1 MKKINLIIVL
11 LFKTLI
17 LCAQQSVVQGHIVD
31 KTTKKALP
39 FTTVSLEKQSL
50 TSNHQPLVTT
60 TNETGYFYFK
70 NLETGKY
77 KAIISFIGYK
87 TYEQEVEIG
96 YNTKT
101 ILDISL
107 EASTMLLEEIA
118 VTSPNA
124 HKQQI
129 INKIDINLRPL
140 SNSQEIL
147 RMVPGLF
154 IGQHAGGGKAEQIF
168 LRGFDIDHGTD
179 IRLTV
184 DGMPVNMVSHAH
196 GQGYADLH
204 FVIPELV
211 ENVDLKKGV
220 YHADKGNF
228 STAGWVNFHTKDVLE
243 NSMAK
248 VEAGQFNTFRG
259 LAMVNL
265 LPESMRQKEQSAY
278 IAAEYNYSDSYFDSP
293 QNFNRLNLFSKYNG
307 KISDKTYLKLTASH
321 FTSKWN
327 HSGQI
332 PDRAIENSSISFYG
346 AIDDTEGGATSR
358 SNLNAEILTNTR
370 NGGFIKNQFFY
381 SNYNFELFSNFTF
394 FLEDS
399 INGDQIKQKENRNI
413 LGYNGSYSMPNNIF
427 GKKADMTIGVQYRQD
442 FTKNTELS
450 HTLNRTTVI
459 DPIKLGDITEANL
472 GFYVDE
478 NIPISSQWNLNVG
491 IRYDYFKNQYLD
503 KLDNNAKGTAT
514 AGAFFPK
521 LNVYYTPNSSFQFY
535 LNTGRGFHSNDT
547 RVVVPQGGK
556 DILPAAYGSDLGVI
570 WKPAPRLLINSAL
583 WYLWLAQEF
592 VYVGDAGVVEP
603 SGQTRR
609 MGVDVSA
616 RYQLTPL
623 QVSPFGQLFADFDIN
638 LTQPRALGEAKGENY
653 LPLAPIFTS
662 IGGLS
667 LYNKTG
673 FNGSLR
679 YRYMANRPANEDYSI
694 TAKGYFVTDL
704 QLNYAQKRYNIGLSI
719 YNLFNKKWKETQFA
733 TESRLKNEANP
744 VEEIHFTAGSPFF
757 AKGSFTLFF

>member
-1 MKKINLIIVL
+1 MKKIILFII
-11 LFKTLI
+11 FAFISDI
-17 LCAQQSVVQGHIVD
+17 LSAQQGVVQGTILD
-31 KTTKKALP
+31 KATKKALP
-39 FTTVSLEKQSL
+39 FTSVSLENTNL
-50 TSNHQPLVTT
+50 NTS
-60 TNETGYFYFK
+60 TNEAGTFYFK
-70 NLETGKY
+70 NVEAGTY
-77 KAIISFIGYK
+77 KIVVSFIGYNNY
-87 TYEQEVEIG
+87 TEQVTISKD
-96 YNTKT
+96 TKT
-101 ILDISL
+101 VVNIGL
-107 EASTMLLEEIA
+107 EASAMLLEEVAI
-118 VTSPNA
+118 TSQNA

-204 FVIPELV
+204 FLIPELV
-211 ENVDLKKGV
+211 ENVDFKKGV

-243 NSMAK
+243 NNQVK

-265 LPESMRQKEQSAY
+265 LPEKARQKEQSAY
-278 IAAEYNYSDSYFDSP
+278 IATEYNYSDSYFDAP
-293 QNFNRLNLFSKYNG
+293 QKFNRLNVFGKYNG

-332 PDRAIENSSISFYG
+332 PDRAVDDGSISFFG
-346 AIDDTEGGATSR
+346 AIDNTEGGQTSR
-358 SNLNAEILTNTR
+358 SNVNAEILTNTR

-381 SNYNFELFSNFTF
+381 SNYNFELYSNFTF

-399 INGDQIKQKENRNI
+399 INGDQIRQKENRN
-413 LGYNGSYSMPNNIF
+413 LFGYNGSYSMPNTLL

-442 FTKNTELS
+442 MTKNTELS

-459 DPIKLGDITEANL
+459 NPIKLGDITEANL
-472 GFYVDE
+472 GVYIDE
-478 NIPISSQWNLNVG
+478 NIPLSPQWNLNLGV
-491 IRYDYFKNQYLD
+491 RYDYFKNQYLD
-503 KLDNNAKGTAT
+503 KLDNNKKGTAT
-514 AGAFFPK
+514 KGAFFPK
-521 LNVYYTPNSSFQFY
+521 FNVYYTPNSSFQFY

-556 DILPAAYGSDLGVI
+556 DILPAAYGSDLGVN
-570 WKPAPRLLINSAL
+570 WKPSPRLLINSAL

-603 SGQTRR
+603 SGKTRR
-609 MGVDVSA
+609 MGVDISA
-616 RYQLTPL
+616 RYQLTN
-623 QVSPFGQLFADFDIN
+623 QLFADFDAN
-638 LTQPRALGEAKGENY
+638 LTHPRAIDATKGADY

-679 YRYMANRPANEDYSI
+679 YRYMANRPANEDNSI
-694 TAKGYFVTDL
+694 VAKGYFVTDL

-719 YNLFNKKWKETQFA
+719 YNLFNQKWKETQFA
-733 TESRLKNEANP
+733 TESRLKNEAQP

-757 AKGSFTLFF
+757 AKASLTVFF

>member
-1 MKKINLIIVL
+1 MKKFNIFIL
-11 LFKTLI
+11 LAFLTTFLS
-17 LCAQQSVVQGHIVD
+17 AQQGVLQGTVID

-39 FTTVSLEKQSL
+39 FTTVSIENTPLS
-50 TSNHQPLVTT
+50 TS
-60 TNETGYFYFK
+60 TNEAGAFYFK
-70 NLETGKY
+70 KVEAGTY
-77 KAIISFIGYK
+77 KIIVSFIGYNAY
-87 TYEQEVEIG
+87 TEQVTISKD
-96 YNTKT
+96 TKT
-101 ILDISL
+101 TLNIGL
-107 EASTMLLEEIA
+107 EAGALLLEEVYI
-118 VTSPNA
+118 TSPNA

-211 ENVDLKKGV
+211 ENVDFKKGV

-259 LAMVNL
+259 LAMINL
-265 LPESMRQKEQSAY
+265 LGEKARQKEQSAY
-278 IAAEYNYSDSYFDSP
+278 IATEYNYSDSYFDSP
-293 QNFNRLNLFSKYNG
+293 QKFNRLNVFGKYNG
-307 KISDKTYLKLTASH
+307 KITDKTYLKLTGSH

-332 PDRAIENSSISFYG
+332 PDRSVDNGSISFFG
-346 AIDDTEGGATSR
+346 AIDNTEGGATSR
-358 SNLNAEILTNTR
+358 SNINVEILTNTA
-370 NGGFIKNQFFY
+370 NGGLIKNQFFY

-394 FLEDS
+394 FLNDS

-472 GFYVDE
+472 GVYLDE
-478 NIPISSQWNLNVG
+478 NIPLSSQWNMNIGV
-491 IRYDYFKNQYLD
+491 RYDYFKNQYLD
-503 KLDNNAKGTAT
+503 KLDNDTKGTAT

-521 LNVYYTPNSSFQFY
+521 FNVYYTPNSSFQFY

-547 RVVVPQGGK
+547 RVVVPQQGK
-556 DILPAAYGSDLGVI
+556 EILPAAYGSDLGVI
-570 WKPAPRLLINSAL
+570 WKPTPRLLINSAL

-603 SGQTRR
+603 SGKTRL
-609 MGVDVSA
+609 MGIDVSA
-616 RYQLTPL
+616 RYQLTP
-623 QVSPFGQLFADFDIN
+623 QLFADFDAN
-638 LTQPRALGEAKGENY
+638 LTQPRAIAEAKGEGY

-679 YRYMANRPANEDYSI
+679 YRYMANRPANEDYSV
-694 TAKGYFVTDL
+694 TAQGYFVTDL
-704 QLNYAQKRYNIGLSI
+704 QLNYAQKCYTVGLSI
-719 YNLFNKKWKETQFA
+719 YNIFNTKWKETQFN
-733 TESRLKNEANP
+733 TESRLKNEAQP

-757 AKGSFTLFF
+757 AKGSLTVYF

>member
-1 MKKINLIIVL
+1 MKNTLLSII
-11 LFKTLI
+11 FAFITI
-17 LCAQQSVVQGHIVD
+17 CSWAQQSILQGVVLD

-39 FTTVSLEKQSL
+39 FTTVSIEN
-50 TSNHQPLVTT
+50 TPLSTA
-60 TNETGYFYFK
+60 TNESGFFYFK
-70 NLETGKY
+70 NLEAGTY
-77 KAIISFIGYK
+77 KILVSFIGYNTYSEQVTIAKDSK
-87 TYEQEVEIG
+87 TNLNIA
-96 YNTKT
+96 
-101 ILDISL
+101 L
-107 EASTMLLEEIA
+107 ESGTMLLEEIA
-118 VTSPNA
+118 ITSPNA

-211 ENVDLKKGV
+211 EVVDFKKGM

-228 STAGWVNFHTKDVLE
+228 STAGWVNFHTRDALDNNIVKL
-243 NSMAK
+243 
-248 VEAGQFNTFRG
+248 EAGQFNTYRG
-259 LAMVNL
+259 LAAFNL
-265 LPESMRQKEQSAY
+265 LGEKARQNSQSAY
-278 IAAEYNYSDSYFDSP
+278 FATEYNYSDSYFDAP
-293 QNFNRLNLFSKYNG
+293 QRFNRLNIFGKYNG
-307 KISDKTYLKLTASH
+307 KISDKTNLKLTASH

-332 PDRAIENSSISFYG
+332 PDRAVADGSISFFG
-346 AIDDTEGGATSR
+346 AIDNTEGGQTSR
-358 SNLNAEILTNTR
+358 TNLNAEVLTNTR

-381 SNYNFELFSNFTF
+381 TNYNFELYSNFTF

-399 INGDQIKQKENRNI
+399 INGDQIRQKEGRNI
-413 LGYNGSYSMPNNIF
+413 FGYNGSYTLPTSF
-427 GKKADMTIGVQYRQD
+427 LGKKAETTIGVQYRQD
-442 FTKNTELS
+442 LTKNTELS

-459 DPIKLGDITEANL
+459 DPIKLGDIAEANA
-472 GFYVDE
+472 GFYFDE
-478 NIPISSQWNLNVG
+478 DIHLSTQWHLNVG
-491 IRYDYFKNQYLD
+491 VRYDYFKNRYLD
-503 KLDNNAKGTAT
+503 KLDNNKKGTSEN
-514 AGAFFPK
+514 GAFFPK
-521 LNVYYTPNSSFQFY
+521 INAYYTPNNHFQFY
-535 LNTGRGFHSNDT
+535 FNTGRGFHSNDT
-547 RVVVPQGGK
+547 RVVVPQNGK
-556 DILPAAYGSDLGVI
+556 EILPAAYGSDLGMN
-570 WKPAPRLLINSAL
+570 WKPTPRLLINSAL

-603 SGQTRR
+603 SGKTQR
-609 MGVDVSA
+609 MGIDVSA
-616 RYQLTPL
+616 RYQLTN
-623 QVSPFGQLFADFDIN
+623 QLFADFDAN
-638 LTQPRALGEAKGENY
+638 LTQPRAIGEAKGADY

-679 YRYMANRPANEDYSI
+679 YRYMANRPANEDNTI
-694 TAKGYFVTDL
+694 VAKGYFITDL
-704 QLNYAQKRYNIGLSI
+704 QLNYTKKKYSFGLSI
-719 YNLFNKKWKETQFA
+719 YNLFNQKWKETQFA
-733 TESRLKNEANP
+733 TESRLKNEVNP
-744 VEEIHFTAGSPFF
+744 VNEIHFTAGSPFF
-757 AKGSFTLFF
+757 AKASFNLVIGQ

>member
-1 MKKINLIIVL
+1 MKNTLLSIV
-11 LFKTLI
+11 FAFITI
-17 LCAQQSVVQGHIVD
+17 CSWAQQSILQGVVLD
-31 KTTKKALP
+31 KTTKKVLP
-39 FTTVSLEKQSL
+39 FTTVSLEKA
-50 TSNHQPLVTT
+50 PLSTA
-60 TNETGYFYFK
+60 TNESGFFYFK
-70 NLETGKY
+70 NLEAGTY
-77 KAIISFIGYK
+77 KIVVSFIGYNTYSEQVTVAKDSK
-87 TYEQEVEIG
+87 TNLNIA
-96 YNTKT
+96 
-101 ILDISL
+101 L
-107 EASTMLLEEIA
+107 ESGVMLLEEIA

-211 ENVDLKKGV
+211 EVVDFKKGM

-228 STAGWVNFHTKDVLE
+228 STAGWVNFHTRDALDNNIVKL
-243 NSMAK
+243 
-248 VEAGQFNTFRG
+248 EAGQFNTYRG
-259 LAMVNL
+259 LAAFNL
-265 LPESMRQKEQSAY
+265 LGEKARQNSQSAY
-278 IAAEYNYSDSYFDSP
+278 FATEYNYSDSYFDAP
-293 QNFNRLNLFSKYNG
+293 QRFNRLNVFGKYNG
-307 KISDKTYLKLTASH
+307 KISDKTNLKLTASH

-332 PDRAIENSSISFYG
+332 PDRAVDDGSISFFG
-346 AIDDTEGGATSR
+346 AIDNTEGGQTSR
-358 SNLNAEILTNTR
+358 TNLNAEVLTNTH

-381 SNYNFELFSNFTF
+381 SNYNFELYSNFTF

-399 INGDQIKQKENRNI
+399 INGDQIRQKEGRNI
-413 LGYNGSYSMPNNIF
+413 FGYNGSYTLPTSF
-427 GKKADMTIGVQYRQD
+427 LGKKAETTIGVQYRQD
-442 FTKNTELS
+442 LTKNTELS

-459 DPIKLGDITEANL
+459 DPIKLGDIAEANAAFYFDEDIHLSTQWHLNL
-472 GFYVDE
+472 GV
-478 NIPISSQWNLNVG
+478 
-491 IRYDYFKNQYLD
+491 RYDYFKNQYLD
-503 KLDNNAKGTAT
+503 KLDNNKKGTSEN
-514 AGAFFPK
+514 GAFFPK
-521 LNVYYTPNSSFQFY
+521 INAYYTPNNHFQFY
-535 LNTGRGFHSNDT
+535 FNTGRGFHSNDT
-547 RVVVPQGGK
+547 RVVVPQNGK
-556 DILPAAYGSDLGVI
+556 EILPAAYGSDLGMN
-570 WKPAPRLLINSAL
+570 WKPTPRLLINSAL

-603 SGQTRR
+603 SGKTQR
-609 MGVDVSA
+609 MGIDVSA
-616 RYQLTPL
+616 RYQLTN
-623 QVSPFGQLFADFDIN
+623 QLFADFDAN
-638 LTQPRALGEAKGENY
+638 LTQPRALGEAKGADY

-679 YRYMANRPANEDYSI
+679 YRYMANRPANEDNTI
-694 TAKGYFVTDL
+694 VAKGYFITDL
-704 QLNYAQKRYNIGLSI
+704 QLNYTKKKYNFGLSI
-719 YNLFNKKWKETQFA
+719 YNLFNQKWKETQFA
-733 TESRLKNEANP
+733 TESRLKNEVNP
-744 VEEIHFTAGSPFF
+744 VNEIHFTAGSPFF
-757 AKGSFTLFF
+757 AKASFNLVIGQ

>member
-1 MKKINLIIVL
+1 MKKFNIFIL
-11 LFKTLI
+11 LAFLTTFLS
-17 LCAQQSVVQGHIVD
+17 AQQGVLQGTVID

-39 FTTVSLEKQSL
+39 FTTVSIENTPLS
-50 TSNHQPLVTT
+50 TS
-60 TNETGYFYFK
+60 TNEAGAFYFK
-70 NLETGKY
+70 KVEAGTY
-77 KAIISFIGYK
+77 KIIVSFIGYNAY
-87 TYEQEVEIG
+87 TEQVTISKD
-96 YNTKT
+96 TKT
-101 ILDISL
+101 TLNIGL
-107 EASTMLLEEIA
+107 EAGALLLEEVYI
-118 VTSPNA
+118 TSPNA

-129 INKIDINLRPL
+129 ISKLDINLRPL

-211 ENVDLKKGV
+211 EVVDFKKGV

-228 STAGWVNFHTKDVLE
+228 STAGWVNFHTKDALE
-243 NSMAK
+243 SNVVK

-259 LAMVNL
+259 LAMINL
-265 LPESMRQKEQSAY
+265 LGEKARQKEQSAY
-278 IAAEYNYSDSYFDSP
+278 IATEYNYSDSYFDSP
-293 QNFNRLNLFSKYNG
+293 QKFNRLNVFGKYNG
-307 KISDKTYLKLTASH
+307 KITDKTYLKLTGSH

-332 PDRAIENSSISFYG
+332 PDRSVDNGSISFFG
-346 AIDDTEGGATSR
+346 AIDNTEGGATSR
-358 SNLNAEILTNTR
+358 SNMNAEILTNTA
-370 NGGFIKNQFFY
+370 NGGLIKNQFFY

-394 FLEDS
+394 FLNDR

-472 GFYVDE
+472 GVYLDE
-478 NIPISSQWNLNVG
+478 NIPLSSQWNMNIGV
-491 IRYDYFKNQYLD
+491 RYDYFKNQYLD

-521 LNVYYTPNSSFQFY
+521 FNVYYTPNSSFQFY

-547 RVVVPQGGK
+547 RVVVPQQGK
-556 DILPAAYGSDLGVI
+556 EILPAAYGSDLGVI
-570 WKPAPRLLINSAL
+570 WKPTPRLLINSAL

-603 SGQTRR
+603 SGKTRR
-609 MGVDVSA
+609 MGIDVSA
-616 RYQLTPL
+616 RYQLTP
-623 QVSPFGQLFADFDIN
+623 QLFADFDAN
-638 LTQPRALGEAKGENY
+638 LTQPRAIGEVKGEGY
-653 LPLAPIFTS
+653 LPLAPTFTS

-679 YRYMANRPANEDYSI
+679 YRYMANRPANEDYSV
-694 TAKGYFVTDL
+694 TAQGYFVTDL
-704 QLNYAQKRYNIGLSI
+704 QLNYAQKRYNVGLSV
-719 YNLFNKKWKETQFA
+719 YNLFNQKWKETQFN
-733 TESRLKNEANP
+733 TESRLKNEAQP

-757 AKGSFTLFF
+757 AKGSLTVFF

>member
-1 MKKINLIIVL
+1 MKKINLLILVL
-11 LFKTLI
+11 LQTLV
-17 LCAQQSVVQGHIVD
+17 LCAQQGIIQGYVLD

-39 FTTVSLEKQSL
+39 FAIVSIEN
-50 TSNHQPLVTT
+50 TPLSTT
-60 TNETGYFYFK
+60 TNEAGAFYFK
-70 NLETGKY
+70 NVEAGTY
-77 KAIISFIGYK
+77 KIVVSFL
-87 TYEQEVEIG
+87 G
-96 YNTKT
+96 YNAYTEQVTVSKDEKT
-101 ILDISL
+101 TLNIGL
-107 EASTMLLEEIA
+107 EAGTMLLEEIA
-118 VTSPNA
+118 VTSPTA

-129 INKIDINLRPL
+129 ISKIDISLRPL

-211 ENVDLKKGV
+211 ENVDFKKGV

-228 STAGWVNFHTKDVLE
+228 STAGWVNFHIKDVLE
-243 NSMAK
+243 SNVAK

-259 LAMVNL
+259 LAMVNVL
-265 LPESMRQKEQSAY
+265 GEKMRQREQSAY
-278 IAAEYNYSDSYFDSP
+278 VATEYNYSDSYFDSP
-293 QNFNRLNLFSKYNG
+293 QKFNRLNVLSKYSG
-307 KISDKTYLKLTASH
+307 RISDKTYLKLTGSH
-321 FTSKWN
+321 FSSKWN

-332 PDRAIENSSISFYG
+332 PDRAVDDGSISFFG

-358 SNLNAEILTNTR
+358 SNLNTEILTNTK

-399 INGDQIKQKENRNI
+399 INGDQIKQKERRNI
-413 LGYNGSYSMPNNIF
+413 FGYNGAYAMPNNIF
-427 GKKADMTIGVQYRQD
+427 GKKAETIIGVQYRQD

-450 HTLNRTTVI
+450 RTLNRTTVLN
-459 DPIKLGDITEANL
+459 PIKLGDITETNWGIYL
-472 GFYVDE
+472 DE
-478 NIPISSQWNLNVG
+478 NIPLSPHWNLNLG

-503 KLDNNAKGTAT
+503 RLDNNAKRTAT
-514 AGAFFPK
+514 TGAFFPK

-535 LNTGRGFHSNDT
+535 LNAGRGFHSNDT

-556 DILPAAYGSDLGVI
+556 EILPAAYGSDLGVI
-570 WKPAPRLLINSAL
+570 WKPTPRLLINSAL

-603 SGQTRR
+603 SGKTRR
-609 MGVDVSA
+609 MGIDISA
-616 RYQLTPL
+616 RYQLTP
-623 QVSPFGQLFADFDIN
+623 QLFADFDAN
-638 LTQPRALGEAKGENY
+638 LTNPRAIGAPKGENY

-679 YRYMANRPANEDYSI
+679 YRYMANRPANEDYSL

-704 QLNYAQKRYNIGLSI
+704 QVNYSKKRYNVGLSI
-719 YNLFNKKWKETQFA
+719 YNIFNQKWKETQFA
-733 TESRLKNEANP
+733 TESRLKNEAQA

-757 AKGSFTLFF
+757 AKGSLTLNF

>member
-1 MKKINLIIVL
+1 MKKFTLFIFCAFVSHLLSAQKGVL
-11 LFKTLI
+11 
-17 LCAQQSVVQGHIVD
+17 QGTVVD
-31 KTTKKALP
+31 KYTKKALP
-39 FTTVSLEKQSL
+39 YTTVSLQNTNLS
-50 TSNHQPLVTT
+50 TA
-60 TNETGYFYFK
+60 TNEAGAFYFK
-70 NLETGKY
+70 NVAAGSY
-77 KAIISFIGYK
+77 KVLMSFIGYEAYTEQVTIANEAK
-87 TYEQEVEIG
+87 TTLNVG
-96 YNTKT
+96 
-101 ILDISL
+101 L
-107 EASTMLLEEIA
+107 EASTLLLEEVS

-140 SNSQEIL
+140 SNTQEIL
-147 RMVPGLF
+147 RMIPGLF

-211 ENVDLKKGV
+211 EVVDFKKGV

-228 STAGWVNFHTKDVLE
+228 ATAGWVNFHTKDVLE
-243 NSMAK
+243 KNIVK
-248 VEAGQFNTFRG
+248 GEIGQFNTYRG
-259 LAMVNL
+259 LVAVNL
-265 LPESMRQKEQSAY
+265 LGETARQKEQSAY
-278 IAAEYNYSDSYFDSP
+278 IATEYNYSDSYFDAP
-293 QNFNRLNLFSKYNG
+293 QKFNRLNIFGKYNG
-307 KISDKTYLKLTASH
+307 KISDKTYLKLTTSH

-332 PDRAIENSSISFYG
+332 PERAAESGLISFFG
-346 AIDDTEGGATSR
+346 AIDDTEGGQTSR
-358 SNLNAEILTNTR
+358 SNLNAEILSNTS
-370 NGGFIKNQFFY
+370 NGGLIKNQFFY
-381 SNYNFELFSNFTF
+381 SNYNFELYSNFTF

-399 INGDQIKQKENRNI
+399 IHGDQIKQKELRH
-413 LGYNGSYSMPNNIF
+413 LFGYNGSYSMPNSIL
-427 GKKADMTIGVQYRQD
+427 GKKTDLTIGLQYRQD

-459 DPIKLGDITEANL
+459 DPIKLGDITEANWGVYL
-472 GFYVDE
+472 DE
-478 NIPISSQWNLNVG
+478 NILLSAQWNLNVG
-491 IRYDYFKNQYLD
+491 MRYDYFKNQYLD

-514 AGAFFPK
+514 AGAFSPK
-521 LNVYYTPNSSFQFY
+521 LNVYYTPNKNFQFY

-547 RVVVPQGGK
+547 RVVVPQTGK
-556 DILPAAYGSDLGVI
+556 KILPAAYGSDLGVN
-570 WKPAPRLLINSAL
+570 WKPTSRLLINSAL

-603 SGQTRR
+603 SGKTQR
-609 MGVDVSA
+609 MGIDVSV

-623 QVSPFGQLFADFDIN
+623 LFADFDAN
-638 LTQPRALGEAKGENY
+638 WAQPRAVGVAKGENY

-679 YRYMANRPANEDYSI
+679 YRYMGNRPANEDYSVV
-694 TAKGYFVTDL
+694 AKGYFVTDL
-704 QLNYAQKRYNIGLSI
+704 QAHYAQKKYNIGLSI
-719 YNLFNKKWKETQFA
+719 YNLFNQKWKETQFN
-733 TESRLKNEANP
+733 TESRLKNEP
-744 VEEIHFTAGSPFF
+744 DSVEEIHFTAGSPFF
-757 AKGSFTLFF
+757 AKGSITVFF

>member
-1 MKKINLIIVL
+1 MKKFTLFIL
-11 LFKTLI
+11 LAFICTFLS
-17 LCAQQSVVQGHIVD
+17 AQQGVLQGTVLD

-39 FTTVSLEKQSL
+39 FAVVSLEN
-50 TSNHQPLVTT
+50 TPLSIA
-60 TNETGYFYFK
+60 TNELGFFYFK
-70 NLETGKY
+70 DVTEGTY
-77 KAIISFIGYK
+77 KIVVSFIGYNNY
-87 TYEQEVEIG
+87 TEQVTISKDI
-96 YNTKT
+96 KT
-101 ILDISL
+101 IVNIGL
-107 EASTMLLEEIA
+107 EASAMLLEEVAI
-118 VTSPNA
+118 TSPNA

-204 FVIPELV
+204 FLIPELV
-211 ENVDLKKGV
+211 ENVDFKKGV

-243 NSMAK
+243 NNLAK

-265 LPESMRQKEQSAY
+265 LPEKARQKEQSAY
-278 IAAEYNYSDSYFDSP
+278 IATEYNYSDSYFDAP
-293 QNFNRLNLFSKYNG
+293 QKFNRLNVFGKYNG

-332 PDRAIENSSISFYG
+332 PDRAVDNGSISFFG
-346 AIDDTEGGATSR
+346 AIDNTEGGQTSR

-381 SNYNFELFSNFTF
+381 SNYNFELYSNFTF

-399 INGDQIKQKENRNI
+399 INGDQIRQKENRN
-413 LGYNGSYSMPNNIF
+413 LFGYNGSYSMPNNIF

-442 FTKNTELS
+442 RSKNTELS

-459 DPIKLGDITEANL
+459 NPIKLGDITEANL
-472 GFYVDE
+472 GAYIDE
-478 NIPISSQWNLNVG
+478 NIPLSPQWNMNIGV
-491 IRYDYFKNQYLD
+491 RYDYFKNQYLD
-503 KLDNNAKGTAT
+503 KLDNNKKGTAT
-514 AGAFFPK
+514 KGAVFPK
-521 LNVYYTPNSSFQFY
+521 FNVYYTPNSSFQFY

-556 DILPAAYGSDLGVI
+556 DILPAAYGSDLGVN
-570 WKPAPRLLINSAL
+570 WKPSPRLLINSAL

-603 SGQTRR
+603 SGKTRR
-609 MGVDVSA
+609 MGIDVSA
-616 RYQLTPL
+616 RYQLTN
-623 QVSPFGQLFADFDIN
+623 QLFADFDAN
-638 LTQPRALGEAKGENY
+638 LTQPRAIGEAKGADY

-679 YRYMANRPANEDYSI
+679 YRYMANRPANEDNSI
-694 TAKGYFVTDL
+694 VAKGYFVTDL

-719 YNLFNKKWKETQFA
+719 YNLFNQKWKETQFA
-733 TESRLKNEANP
+733 TESRLKNEAQS

-757 AKGSFTLFF
+757 AKASLTVFF

>member
-1 MKKINLIIVL
+1 MKKFNIFIL
-11 LFKTLI
+11 LAFLTTFLS
-17 LCAQQSVVQGHIVD
+17 AQQGVLQGTVID

-39 FTTVSLEKQSL
+39 FTTVSLENTQLSAA
-50 TSNHQPLVTT
+50 
-60 TNETGYFYFK
+60 TNEAGAFYFK
-70 NLETGKY
+70 NVEAGAY
-77 KAIISFIGYK
+77 KIVVSFIGYNTYSEEITVSKEVK
-87 TYEQEVEIG
+87 TTLNIG
-96 YNTKT
+96 
-101 ILDISL
+101 L
-107 EASTMLLEEIA
+107 EAGTMLLEEVS

-129 INKIDINLRPL
+129 ISKLDINLRPL

-211 ENVDLKKGV
+211 ENVDFKKGT

-243 NSMAK
+243 NSIAK

-265 LPESMRQKEQSAY
+265 LGEKARQKEQSAY
-278 IAAEYNYSDSYFDSP
+278 IATEYNYSDSYFDSP
-293 QNFNRLNLFSKYNG
+293 QKFNRLNIFSKYNG

-332 PDRAIENSSISFYG
+332 PDRAINDGSISFYG
-346 AIDDTEGGATSR
+346 AIDDTEGGETSR
-358 SNLNAEILTNTR
+358 SNLNAEILTSTR
-370 NGGFIKNQFFY
+370 NGGLIKNQFFY
-381 SNYNFELFSNFTF
+381 SNYNFELYSNFTF
-394 FLEDS
+394 FLNDS

-413 LGYNGSYSMPNNIF
+413 VGYNGSYSLPISIF
-427 GKKADMTIGVQYRQD
+427 GKKAETTIGVQYRQD

-450 HTLNRTTVI
+450 HTLNRSKVI
-459 DPIKLGDITEANL
+459 NPIKLGDISEANL
-472 GFYVDE
+472 GVYFDE
-478 NIPISSQWNLNVG
+478 NIPLSNEWNVNIG

-503 KLDNNAKGTAT
+503 KLDNNVKGTAT
-514 AGAFFPK
+514 TGAFFPK
-521 LNVYYTPNSSFQFY
+521 FNVYYTPNSSFQFY

-556 DILPAAYGSDLGVI
+556 DILPPAYGSDLGFI

-583 WYLWLAQEF
+583 WYLWMAQEF

-603 SGQTRR
+603 SGKTRR
-609 MGVDVSA
+609 MGIDVSA
-616 RYQLTPL
+616 RYQLTN
-623 QVSPFGQLFADFDIN
+623 QLFADFDAN
-638 LTQPRALGEAKGENY
+638 LTHPRAINAAKGDDY

-662 IGGLS
+662 IGGFS

-704 QLNYAQKRYNIGLSI
+704 QLNYAQKRYNLGLSF
-719 YNLFNKKWKETQFA
+719 YNLFNQKWKETQFA
-733 TESRLKNEANP
+733 TESRLKNEAQP

-757 AKGSFTLFF
+757 VKGSLTLYF

>member
-1 MKKINLIIVL
+1 MKKFNIFIL
-11 LFKTLI
+11 LAFLTTFLS
-17 LCAQQSVVQGHIVD
+17 AQQGVLQGTVID

-39 FTTVSLEKQSL
+39 FTTVSIENTPLS
-50 TSNHQPLVTT
+50 TS
-60 TNETGYFYFK
+60 TNEAGAFYFK
-70 NLETGKY
+70 KVEAGTY
-77 KAIISFIGYK
+77 KIIVSFIGYNAY
-87 TYEQEVEIG
+87 TEQVTISKD
-96 YNTKT
+96 TKT
-101 ILDISL
+101 TLNIGL
-107 EASTMLLEEIA
+107 EAGALLLEEVYI
-118 VTSPNA
+118 TSPNA

-129 INKIDINLRPL
+129 ISKLDINLRPL

-211 ENVDLKKGV
+211 EVVDFKKGV

-228 STAGWVNFHTKDVLE
+228 STAGWVNFHTKDALE
-243 NSMAK
+243 SNVVK

-259 LAMVNL
+259 LAMINL
-265 LPESMRQKEQSAY
+265 LGEKARQKEQSAY
-278 IAAEYNYSDSYFDSP
+278 IATEYNYSDSYFDSP
-293 QNFNRLNLFSKYNG
+293 QKFNRLNVFGKYNG
-307 KISDKTYLKLTASH
+307 KITDKTYLKLTGSH

-332 PDRAIENSSISFYG
+332 PDRSVDNGSISFFG
-346 AIDDTEGGATSR
+346 AIDNTEGGATSR
-358 SNLNAEILTNTR
+358 SNMNAEILTNTA
-370 NGGFIKNQFFY
+370 NGGLIKNQFFY

-394 FLEDS
+394 FLNDS

-472 GFYVDE
+472 GVYLDE
-478 NIPISSQWNLNVG
+478 NIPLSSQWNMNIGV
-491 IRYDYFKNQYLD
+491 RYDYFKNQYLD
-503 KLDNNAKGTAT
+503 KLDNDTKGTAT

-521 LNVYYTPNSSFQFY
+521 FNVYYTPNSSFQFY

-547 RVVVPQGGK
+547 RVVVPQQGK
-556 DILPAAYGSDLGVI
+556 EILPAAYGSDLGVI
-570 WKPAPRLLINSAL
+570 WKPTPRLLINSAL

-603 SGQTRR
+603 SGKTRR
-609 MGVDVSA
+609 MGIDVSA
-616 RYQLTPL
+616 RYQLTP
-623 QVSPFGQLFADFDIN
+623 QLFADFDAN
-638 LTQPRALGEAKGENY
+638 LTQPRAIGEVKGEGY
-653 LPLAPIFTS
+653 LPLAPTFTS

-679 YRYMANRPANEDYSI
+679 YRYMANRPANEDYSV
-694 TAKGYFVTDL
+694 TAQGYFVTDL
-704 QLNYAQKRYNIGLSI
+704 QLNYAQKRYNVGLSV
-719 YNLFNKKWKETQFA
+719 YNLFNQKWKETQFN
-733 TESRLKNEANP
+733 TESRLKNEAQP

-757 AKGSFTLFF
+757 AKGSLTVFF